1 MDENEKYITQAKIG
15 QTWVN
20 VYINLKATDAY
31 YTIRRD
37 VDQPNRMVIG
47 FNQFEYEAVFM
58 LLMHETVELALSQ
71 RNGTYYASSENHD
84 YPAYVQFMFSHE
96 QYQYA
101 INEAAAFMMYVEP
114 LLRDEWIKLNPD
126 KPLRH
131 IYCKET

>member
-1 MDENEKYITQAKIG
+1 MEENERYITQAKIG

-20 VYINLKATDAY
+20 VYVDLKATDACY
-31 YTIRRD
+31 IIRRD
-37 VDQPNRMVIG
+37 VDQPNRMVVG
-47 FNQFEYEAVFM
+47 FAQREYEAVFM

-71 RNGTYYASSENHD
+71 RNGTYYASAENHD
-84 YPAYVQFMFSHE
+84 YPAYLHFMFSHE

-114 LLRDEWIKLNPD
+114 LLREEWIKLNPD

-131 IYCKET
+131 IYKET